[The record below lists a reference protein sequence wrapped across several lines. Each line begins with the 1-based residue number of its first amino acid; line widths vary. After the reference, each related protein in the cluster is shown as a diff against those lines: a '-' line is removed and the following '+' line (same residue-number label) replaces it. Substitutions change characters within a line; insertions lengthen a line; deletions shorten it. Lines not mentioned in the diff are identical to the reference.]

1 MTDPVTSL
9 DARALVSEIQQ
20 RLENLPEQPWSIE
33 EIRPGHED
41 EARVYDAGH
50 WGVCKPTPNKP
61 QYRRP
66 IAEFV
71 VAAPRL
77 LTAALGLMEQQQWQ
91 PIETAPKDG
100 TPVLLWERDETHDA
114 DAITIGAYV
123 DFACIEVRDF
133 QRQEPGSYRSGWY
146 DNIQGHCE
154 LQPTHWMPLP
164 SPPSLAGARPVATE
178 GDTK

>member
-1 MTDPVTSL
+1 VTSL

-77 LTAALGLMEQQQWQ
+77 LTAVLGLIEQQQEEIRKSTEIIRASDVV
-91 PIETAPKDG
+91 PCAEHGD
-100 TPVLLWERDETHDA
+100 
-114 DAITIGAYV
+114 
-123 DFACIEVRDF
+123 
-133 QRQEPGSYRSGWY
+133 
-146 DNIQGHCE
+146 
-154 LQPTHWMPLP
+154 LP
-164 SPPSLAGARPVATE
+164 HPATR
-178 GDTK
+178 